1 MRWSGKIP
9 AVYPILDASLLD
21 GAKDRAGFLR
31 RVVRALAE
39 GGVGLLQY
47 RNKSGGEAEILAEAR
62 VVREAAGG
70 RILLVMNDW
79 PVLAVEAGFDGVH
92 VGQTDLN
99 PAEARAIVGSAGIV
113 GVSTHNETQLRTA
126 EMEPVDYVAIGPV
139 FTTRT
144 KENPDPAVGLEGVR
158 LARGLTSKPLV
169 AIGGITAENA
179 AAAWGAGADS
189 LAVISAIFGTSGD
202 PAKAAGELLR
212 IFEKLA

>member
-9 AVYPILDASLLD
+9 AVYPILDASFLD
-21 GAKDRAGFLR
+21 GAKDRAGFIGRL
-31 RVVRALAE
+31 VRGLAE

-47 RNKSGGEAEILAEAR
+47 RNKSGAEAEILAEAR
-62 VVREAAGG
+62 VIAAAAGG
-70 RILLVMNDW
+70 RMLLVMNDW

-113 GVSTHNETQLRTA
+113 GISTHNEAQVRSA

-139 FTTRT
+139 FATRT
-144 KENPDPAVGLEGVR
+144 KENPDPVVGLEGVR
-158 LARGLTSKPLV
+158 LARGLTRKQLV

-179 AAAWGAGADS
+179 ATAWGAGADS
-189 LAVISAIFGTSGD
+189 VAVISSVFGASRD
-202 PAKAAGELLR
+202 PVGEFLR
-212 IFEKLA
+212 IFERLA